1 MISSALT
8 LAIYVDRVLGR
19 NHTSFL
25 QQAVY
30 TGDAFNPIT
39 EKKGASHLCPSR
51 RRPEELRPFAH
62 HVKKFNS
69 ELRDHLTSLVNQLAV
84 LETTWRDQAQNK
96 FVEQFEERSDFER
109 FRP

>member
-1 MISSALT
+1 MPSIQSLKRREP
-8 LAIYVDRVLGR
+8 AIYA
-19 NHTSFL
+19 
-25 QQAVY
+25 QAVV
-30 TGDAFNPIT
+30 A
-39 EKKGASHLCPSR
+39 
-51 RRPEELRPFAH
+51 PEELRPFAH